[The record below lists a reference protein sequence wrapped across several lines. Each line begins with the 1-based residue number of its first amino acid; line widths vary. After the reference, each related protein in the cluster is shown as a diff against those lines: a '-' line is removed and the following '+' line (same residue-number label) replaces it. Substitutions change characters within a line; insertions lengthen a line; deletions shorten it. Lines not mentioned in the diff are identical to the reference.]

1 MIEIAG
7 KGFCIFGLRGM
18 GKSWLVKH
26 ILDSCTAK
34 NADGNYRHL
43 VYDPLNEHQGYRRIR
58 PDNRSDPAE
67 LSEFIDR
74 LVIPEA
80 QANKLDLFIVD
91 EANKYIPARKT
102 LEEGPSDLNDF
113 ARHFGRHGLSV
124 GWVARRP
131 VQFNS
136 DILECSNIVFFFKN
150 QGANDYQKC
159 EDMCRGLG
167 DAIRSL
173 KPYHFVVL
181 EDGHKVSVH
190 APITPNHPRRT

>member
-1 MIEIAG
+1 MIEIQG

-26 ILDSCTAK
+26 ILDSSP
-34 NADGNYRHL
+34 GRHL
-43 VYDPLNEHQGYRRIR
+43 VYDPLDEHHGYKRIR
-58 PDNRSDPAE
+58 PDNRSDPEE
-67 LSEFIDR
+67 LSFFINT

-80 QANKLDLFIVD
+80 QKNKIDLFIVD

-102 LEEGPSDLNDF
+102 LEPGPSDLNDF
-113 ARHFGRHGLSV
+113 ARHFGRSGLSV

-136 DILECSNIVFFFKN
+136 DILECANIVFFFKN

-159 EDMCRGLG
+159 EDMCL
-167 DAIRSL
+167 SL
-173 KPYHFVVL
+173 IH
-181 EDGHKVSVH
+181 
-190 APITPNHPRRT
+190 I